1 MPVRQRIKRTADFQ
15 AVRQNGWKNGRSHFF
30 LQILVQDAAQGNPVR
45 KLGVIASRRVGN
57 AVARNRCKRLMREV
71 FRRCEDQLPHR
82 CEVVMV
88 ARGECAKAGYKE
100 VEADFLQLMERF
112 NLWQARQTASSD

>member
-15 AVRQNGWKNGRSHFF
+15 AVRERGWKNGSSHFF
-30 LQILVQDAAQGNPVR
+30 LQILVQDVAQGAPSR
-45 KLGVIASRRVGN
+45 KVGVIASRRVGN

-71 FRRCEDQLPHR
+71 FRRCEGMLPHR

-88 ARGECAKAGYKE
+88 ARAECVKAGYQE
-100 VEADFLQLMERF
+100 VEADFLQLIERF
-112 NLWQARQTASSD
+112 NRWHERQTASSD